1 MPLAQGTR
9 GANKPKTSA
18 STLLAYRFVQNRAWH
33 GGMFKVM
40 LRNLSWRYFDFW
52 LLGAVVLATAFG
64 TTMIRSAVAGNELLL
79 PLIDRQIYFAL
90 VGIVVIFLVAAIDY
104 RYWMALYRPIFLV
117 MSILLFSLFLSAQEV
132 FGAARWFQV
141 GVLFVQPTEF
151 AKIAAILLLA
161 RYFDR
166 TQNHPRDLRWIIVG
180 FIWVMGLAIWIL
192 LQPNLSNVV
201 VLMVILAS
209 LLWFNGIQLKHLL
222 LFAVIGF
229 LTISTVATLSVLR
242 IRIPF
247 LQVYQQDRITN
258 FILPD
263 ENATFGEKYNVDQAK
278 IAIGSGGLFGKGY
291 GHGTQTQLRFLK
303 VRHTDFVF
311 SVISEEF
318 GLVGSLLVIV
328 IIGLVVWRCLRAA
341 QKARDV
347 AGMCIAYGVA
357 TLILFQ
363 GLVNISMNLNI
374 VPVSGLP
381 LPFISYGGSGL
392 TSLMLGIGLVESVAM
407 RHRQLEF

>member
-1 MPLAQGTR
+1 
-9 GANKPKTSA
+9 
-18 STLLAYRFVQNRAWH
+18 
-33 GGMFKVM
+33 M
-40 LRNLSWRYFDFW
+40 LRNISWRYFDFW

-79 PLIDRQIYFAL
+79 PLINRQIYFAL
-90 VGIVVIFLVAAIDY
+90 AGIVVIFIIAAIDY
-104 RYWMALYRPIFLV
+104 RYWMALYRPIFFV

-166 TQNHPRDLRWIIVG
+166 TQNHPRDLRWIVIA

-192 LQPNLSNVV
+192 LQPNLSNVI
-201 VLMVILAS
+201 VLMVIFAS
-209 LLWFNGIQLKHLL
+209 LLWFNGLQLKHLL
-222 LFAVIGF
+222 IFGLISFILLATIVGLSSIG
-229 LTISTVATLSVLR
+229 V
-242 IRIPF
+242 RIPF
-247 LQVYQQDRITN
+247 LQEYQQQRIVN

-263 ENATFGEKYNVDQAK
+263 PEATFGATYNVQQAL
-278 IAIGSGGLFGKGY
+278 IAIGSGGLFGQGY

-303 VRHTDFVF
+303 VRHTDFIF
-311 SVISEEF
+311 SAISEEF
-318 GLVGSLLVIV
+318 GLVGALLVIV
-328 IIGLVVWRCLRAA
+328 IIMLVIWRCLRTA

-347 AGMCIAYGVA
+347 AGMNIAYGVA
-357 TLILFQ
+357 TLIFFQ

-392 TSLMLGIGLVESVAM
+392 TALMLGVGLVESVAM

>member
-1 MPLAQGTR
+1 M
-9 GANKPKTSA
+9 
-18 STLLAYRFVQNRAWH
+18 
-33 GGMFKVM
+33 M
-40 LRNLSWRYFDFW
+40 LRDISWRYFDFW

-64 TTMIRSAVAGNELLL
+64 TTMIRSAVAGNEQLL
-79 PLIDRQIYFAL
+79 PLINRQIYFAL
-90 VGIVVIFLVAAIDY
+90 AGIAVIFVVAAIDY
-104 RYWMALYRPIFLV
+104 RYWMALYRPIFFV
-117 MSILLFSLFLSAQEV
+117 MSILLFALYLSAQQV

-166 TQNHPRDLRWIIVG
+166 TQNHPRDLRWIL
-180 FIWVMGLAIWIL
+180 FAFLWTMGIAFWIL
-192 LQPNLSNVV
+192 IQPNLSNVI
-201 VLMVILAS
+201 VLMVIFAS
-209 LLWFNGIQLKHLL
+209 LLWFNGLQLKHLL
-222 LFAVIGF
+222 IFGVIGF
-229 LTISTVATLSVLR
+229 LVLASIVGLSSVG

-247 LQVYQQDRITN
+247 LQEYQQQRIVN

-263 ENATFGEKYNVDQAK
+263 PNSTFGATYNVEQAR

-303 VRHTDFVF
+303 VRHTDFIF

-318 GLVGSLLVIV
+318 GLAGALLVIV
-328 IIGLVVWRCLRAA
+328 IIMLVIWRCFRTA

-357 TLILFQ
+357 TLIFFQ
-363 GLVNISMNLNI
+363 GAVNIGVNLNI
-374 VPVSGLP
+374 VPVAGLP

-392 TSLMLGIGLVESVAM
+392 TSLMLGVGLVESVAM

>member
-1 MPLAQGTR
+1 MLAI
-9 GANKPKTSA
+9 
-18 STLLAYRFVQNRAWH
+18 
-33 GGMFKVM
+33 
-40 LRNLSWRYFDFW
+40 
-52 LLGAVVLATAFG
+52 AFG
-64 TTMIRSAVAGNELLL
+64 TTMIRSAVAGNEELL
-79 PLIDRQIYFAL
+79 PLVNRQIYFAL
-90 VGIVVIFLVAAIDY
+90 VGIVLIFIVAAIDY
-104 RYWMALYRPIFLV
+104 RYWMALYRPIFIV
-117 MSILLFSLFLSAQEV
+117 ISVLLISLFLSAQAV

-161 RYFDR
+161 RYFDHSENQSR
-166 TQNHPRDLRWIIVG
+166 NLRWLLYA
-180 FIWVMGLAIWIL
+180 FLWTMGLAVWIL

-201 VLMVILAS
+201 VLMIILAS
-209 LLWFNGIQLKHLL
+209 LLWFNGVQIKHVAILGAIGAVLL
-222 LFAVIGF
+222 GAVF
-229 LTISTVATLSVLR
+229 TLTFFGVD
-242 IRIPF
+242 IPF
-247 LQVYQQDRITN
+247 LQDYQQQRIQN

-263 ENATFGEKYNVDQAK
+263 QEETFGETYNVDQAK

-303 VRHTDFVF
+303 VRHTDFIF
-311 SVISEEF
+311 SAISEEF
-318 GLVGSLLVIV
+318 GLVGALIVLAV
-328 IIGLVVWRCLRAA
+328 IIFIVWRCLRTA

-347 AGMCIAYGVA
+347 AGMSIAYGVA
-357 TLILFQ
+357 TLIFFQ
-363 GLVNISMNLNI
+363 GMVNIGVNLNI

>member
-1 MPLAQGTR
+1 M
-9 GANKPKTSA
+9 
-18 STLLAYRFVQNRAWH
+18 
-33 GGMFKVM
+33 M
-40 LRNLSWRYFDFW
+40 LRDISWRYFDFW

-64 TTMIRSAVAGNELLL
+64 TTMIRSAVAGNEQLL
-79 PLIDRQIYFAL
+79 PLINRQIYFAL
-90 VGIVVIFLVAAIDY
+90 AGIAVIFAVAAIDY
-104 RYWMALYRPIFLV
+104 RYWMALYRPIFFV
-117 MSILLFSLFLSAQEV
+117 MSILLFALYLSAQQV

-166 TQNHPRDLRWIIVG
+166 TQNHPRDLRWIL
-180 FIWVMGLAIWIL
+180 FAFLWTMGIAFWIL
-192 LQPNLSNVV
+192 IQPNLSNVI
-201 VLMVILAS
+201 VLMVIFAS
-209 LLWFNGIQLKHLL
+209 LLWFNGLQLKHLL
-222 LFAVIGF
+222 IFGVIGF
-229 LTISTVATLSVLR
+229 LVLASIVGLSSVG

-247 LQVYQQDRITN
+247 LQEYQQQRIVN

-263 ENATFGEKYNVDQAK
+263 PNSTFGATYNVEQAR

-303 VRHTDFVF
+303 VRHTDFIF

-318 GLVGSLLVIV
+318 GLAGALLVIV
-328 IIGLVVWRCLRAA
+328 IIMLVIWRCFRTA

-357 TLILFQ
+357 TLIFFQ
-363 GLVNISMNLNI
+363 GAVNIGVNLNI
-374 VPVSGLP
+374 VPVAGLP

-392 TSLMLGIGLVESVAM
+392 TSLMLGVGLVESVAM